1 MKPRRGTYTIEEAG
15 LKLGVGRNQAYD
27 AAKRGEIPTIKIGRR
42 KLVPGELLDRLVAG
56 QTLLNQPSIR
66 AIQSAREIGK
76 PPLAPSEPALP
87 RGDRNALQRL
97 QRLMVA
103 AIEEAE
109 GDEETAVGLFVGHLF
124 LQQDSG
130 ALIWSLL
137 SRGRDDALH
146 RLFDKATAAQ
156 SPHGNRRSRI
166 SSRGT

>member
-27 AAKRGEIPTIKIGRR
+27 TAKRGEILTIKIGRR

-56 QTLLNQPSIR
+56 QTLFNKPSFR
-66 AIQSAREIGK
+66 AIPSPREIGK
-76 PPLAPSEPALP
+76 PPLAPNEPALP
-87 RGDRNALQRL
+87 HGDRNARQLL

-109 GDEETAVGLFVGHLF
+109 GDEETALGLFVDQLF
-124 LQQDSG
+124 LQQDCA

-137 SRGRDDALH
+137 SRGREDALH
-146 RLFDKATAAQ
+146 RLFDKASAVPP
-156 SPHGNRRSRI
+156 PHRSRSRS
-166 SSRGT
+166 SSRGI